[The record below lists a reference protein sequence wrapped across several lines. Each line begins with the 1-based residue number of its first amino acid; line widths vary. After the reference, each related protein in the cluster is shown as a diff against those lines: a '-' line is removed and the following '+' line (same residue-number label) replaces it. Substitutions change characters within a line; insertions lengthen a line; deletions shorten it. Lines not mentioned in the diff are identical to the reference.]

1 MIVCARYPPPLSR
14 DSPVIVEMD
23 ISIAWVLDKVMGSGV
38 SIIRRREGA
47 KSVGIEGE
55 ACRRQALRPV
65 RKHSVPEGLPSA
77 SRPVPC
83 CAACWRARSRRR
95 GAQRQAFAG
104 GKTRGWNVRVGRGE
118 EEKRESASEQ
128 RQSRRQLIIE
138 TPCPDVTRRG
148 APPLSPSRPLP
159 PSPPAK
165 QHPDRSPTEH
175 ATLPPTRAP
184 ISFLNRSPTEHA
196 PPHLCRHFPQ
206 GL

>member
-95 GAQRQAFAG
+95 GVQRQAVVG
-104 GKTRGWNVRVGRGE
+104 GKTRGRNVRGGEGR
-118 EEKRESASEQ
+118 KRSGSLPASSGGAADNSSLRCPAQ
-128 RQSRRQLIIE
+128 TPHDKGHRLSPHLAPFLPLLLRNRTLI
-138 TPCPDVTRRG
+138 
-148 APPLSPSRPLP
+148 APPLSM
-159 PSPPAK
+159 
-165 QHPDRSPTEH
+165 H
-175 ATLPPTRAP
+175 PPTCAATSR
-184 ISFLNRSPTEHA
+184 RV
-196 PPHLCRHFPQ
+196 
-206 GL
+206 